1 MLKNTIWS
9 SRIIEISMTQG
20 RKLTQ
25 IFISI
30 SAKCG
35 LTLGK
40 SSCGEKNVL
49 HLSGNLFENFYSI
62 FSWWGTVHMCCKIW
76 YNYFFILIFR
86 FHLHQQQTTPRDRNS
101 WSQKCFRDRGGNIIL
116 RAVTH
121 TNRTK
126 DTASYYGTLLCPNT
140 GSLPPQVPLWLIY
153 SQVSPWLRYGA
164 VVWHSDTH
172 NLLYTKCMQQS
183 ERSCLWVYKE
193 EITPQSLLGTAQRV
207 S

>member
-76 YNYFFILIFR
+76 YNYFFIFIFR
-86 FHLHQQQTTPRDRNS
+86 FHLHQPHLETETVDLRNVS
-101 WSQKCFRDRGGNIIL
+101 GTEEGTLFWEQLLIPTGQKTRRPIMGLSSVPTLDLYHHRCHCGSFIARSAHGWGMELWCGIQ
-116 RAVTH
+116 TH
-121 TNRTK
+121 TTYFTPSACNRVK
-126 DTASYYGTLLCPNT
+126 EAAYGCIKRRLLH
-140 GSLPPQVPLWLIY
+140 SLF
-153 SQVSPWLRYGA
+153 
-164 VVWHSDTH
+164 
-172 NLLYTKCMQQS
+172 
-183 ERSCLWVYKE
+183 
-193 EITPQSLLGTAQRV
+193 
-207 S
+207 